1 MEDEGTERC
10 VSQAERTSQFKSLR
24 VPSGCDAWPCCR
36 SRCSSG
42 NSVAAMSEHSS
53 KSSLLWYSSDTMEV
67 LSDWSV
73 VSERAWQLDGV
84 SGRWWSLVWSDSMSL
99 SFCCS
104 SLLSLQEKIRTYSQS
119 QLLVIHSTKV
129 SGITKESGLTFSH
142 LQQPCGFSL
151 CYMTAT

>member
-1 MEDEGTERC
+1 MTPVPLPAGVFRPTAAEQSMLGQLLEALRRPRRGGRDGRTRRGCMEDEGTERC
-10 VSQAERTSQFKSLR
+10 VSQAERTSQFKSLK

-42 NSVAAMSEHSS
+42 NSVAAMSKHSS
-53 KSSLLWYSSDTMEV
+53 KSSLLWYSSDTREV

-104 SLLSLQEKIRTYSQS
+104 SLLSLQE
-119 QLLVIHSTKV
+119 
-129 SGITKESGLTFSH
+129 
-142 LQQPCGFSL
+142 
-151 CYMTAT
+151 